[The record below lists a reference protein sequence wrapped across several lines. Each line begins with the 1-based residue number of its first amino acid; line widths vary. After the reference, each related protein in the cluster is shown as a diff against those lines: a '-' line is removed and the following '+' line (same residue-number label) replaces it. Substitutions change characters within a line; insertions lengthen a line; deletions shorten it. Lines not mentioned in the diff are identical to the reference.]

1 MEKSYISKFLN
12 EQKNKPLFLIATD
25 NNSFYIYNIANA
37 LVDNDM
43 LTVITKKPY
52 TTYSFPLHN
61 ASPHINIAKK
71 YKNTLEII
79 YKGYQFFYKFY
90 IISNANTCYKIT
102 KSTLKQK
109 YYHILSYHKNQIYTP
124 LYKKIECENIE
135 IKTILAQYKNAIT
148 QINNLRK

>member
-12 EQKNKPLFLIATD
+12 EQKNKPLFLIAIV

-37 LVDNDM
+37 SVDNDI
-43 LTVITKKPY
+43 LIVITKKPY
-52 TTYSFPLHN
+52 TPHSFPLHD
-61 ASPHINIAKK
+61 ASLHIYISKK
-71 YKNTLEII
+71 YKNTLII
-79 YKGYQFFYKFY
+79 YKRYQFFDRYY

-102 KSTLKQK
+102 KSTFKQK

-135 IKTILAQYKNAIT
+135 IKAILAQYKNAIT
-148 QINNLRK
+148 QINDLRK

>member
-12 EQKNKPLFLIATD
+12 EQKNKPLFLIATF

-37 LVDNDM
+37 SVDNDM
-43 LTVITKKPY
+43 LIVFTKKPY
-52 TTYSFPLHN
+52 IPYSFLLHD
-61 ASPHINIAKK
+61 ASLHINIAKK

-79 YKGYQFFYKFY
+79 YKGYQFFYKYY
-90 IISNANTCYKIT
+90 IISNANICYKIT
-102 KSTLKQK
+102 KSIFKQK
-109 YYHILSYHKNQIYTP
+109 YYHILSYHKNPIYTP

-148 QINNLRK
+148 QINDLRK

>member
-12 EQKNKPLFLIATD
+12 EQKNKPLFLIATV

-37 LVDNDM
+37 SVDNYM
-43 LTVITKKPY
+43 LTVFTKKPY
-52 TTYSFPLHN
+52 TPYFFLLHD
-61 ASPHINIAKK
+61 ASLHINIAKK

-79 YKGYQFFYKFY
+79 YKRYQFFYKYY
-90 IISNANTCYKIT
+90 IISDANTCYKIT
-102 KSTLKQK
+102 KSFFKQK

-124 LYKKIECENIE
+124 LYKKIKCENIE

-148 QINNLRK
+148 TINDLGK

>member
-12 EQKNKPLFLIATD
+12 EQKNKPLFLIVTV

-37 LVDNDM
+37 SVDNDM
-43 LTVITKKPY
+43 LIVITKKPFPPY
-52 TTYSFPLHN
+52 YFPLHD
-61 ASPHINIAKK
+61 ASFHINIAKK
-71 YKNTLEII
+71 YKNTLEIT
-79 YKGYQFFYKFY
+79 YKGCYFAYKYY
-90 IISNANTCYKIT
+90 ITSNANTCYKIT
-102 KSTLKQK
+102 KSILKQK

-148 QINNLRK
+148 QINDLRK

>member
-12 EQKNKPLFLIATD
+12 EQKNKPLFFIATF

-37 LVDNDM
+37 SVDNDM
-43 LTVITKKPY
+43 LIVITKKPY
-52 TTYSFPLHN
+52 TPHSFPLHD
-61 ASPHINIAKK
+61 ASLHINIAKK
-71 YKNTLEII
+71 YKNTLEFI
-79 YKGYQFFYKFY
+79 YKRYQFFYKYY
-90 IISNANTCYKIT
+90 IISNANICYKIA
-102 KSTLKQK
+102 KSTFKQK

-148 QINNLRK
+148 QINDLRK